1 MERSSP
7 VIRSESCIREN
18 VERILSLSTITKRAQ
33 VANVFQARLYR
44 EQTSLRVVN
53 DEDEFEA
60 YPICSTTDENLGKH
74 GIGLQLYLTFIK
86 KCAWLFFFLSMMSI
100 YPMYSNYIGKGFRST
115 FQNQRYTYF
124 TLANQESINKN
135 ETSLDIGNDHVKIC
149 ENNLN
154 KLWIIDFFTSIGFLV
169 FIYFYANSTNKTA
182 TQEEVNNIKISD
194 FSLEVKGFPPYI
206 TDEQVISYFES
217 YGHVVEVY
225 KSRYYY
231 GSLKE
236 YKKLYETAYQ
246 IGIDRKIHKIPRII
260 KSKSASL
267 STFLKNTDVLKTHDE
282 LEVSK
287 VFVIFSTI
295 EEKKR
300 ALSEIRALTRSKSIF
315 VRRNVSRRNFNFRLI
330 LKPAPDPSDILWENL
345 EYGYLDL
352 LKVRIPLFFL
362 TILLVIVSF
371 IVIYGVKAYY
381 TTIPSSNSCQDVN
394 VDGWMDLAT
403 AKITLKSNNEIICY
417 CKQQKIDEIM
427 SDIDLTN
434 YCGVYLKRFTSTAF
448 INFSV
453 SMSIMAVN
461 YLLKIT
467 VNVLSKYER
476 FSRKTSKRLYVLTAM
491 FTLMFVNTALSS
503 LLANTHF
510 SSSLGRF
517 KGKYSDITR
526 EWYDDVGSTITVTM
540 IMSMFSPHAFDL
552 VFLYPYGI
560 IKRAWCYKCFKS
572 QHKLNK
578 FFRGPSFDISD
589 RFAQVLVVIFTT
601 FMYSSGIPFLNM
613 TCFCTLV
620 LVYWCDKILIL
631 RHFRTPPVYSYD
643 LNQRIITLMPLAV
656 IIHAA
661 FAIYAYGSA
670 EIFPIGYEQEKEGSV
685 IVPKKISFGERLSK
699 PPGIANIIVI
709 LIGIFLMFDIKCHNK
724 LFPKKNSARVTDEG
738 AAVGNFNDLRESG
751 YFAGLDSYNIFSNEK
766 YGKLVHTMNSL
777 VRRKREINM
786 SSENLVKKVK
796 TVEVP
801 HNSSVESE
809 ENGYNIDSC

>member
-1 MERSSP
+1 MEPSSP
-7 VIRSESCIREN
+7 VIRSEYCIREN

-53 DEDEFEA
+53 DEDEFQA
-60 YPICSTTDENLGKH
+60 FPICNTTEENLGKH
-74 GIGLQLYLTFIK
+74 GIGLQLYFTFIK
-86 KCAWLFFFLSMMSI
+86 KSAWLFFFLSMMSV
-100 YPMYSNYIGKGFRST
+100 YPIYSNYIGKGFRST

-124 TLANQESINKN
+124 TLANQESLNKN
-135 ETSLDIGNDHVKIC
+135 ETSLEIGNQHVKLC
-149 ENNLN
+149 EENLN
-154 KLWIIDFFTSIGFLV
+154 KLWILDFFTSIGFLV
-169 FIYFYANSTNKTA
+169 FIYFFASSTNKTA

-217 YGHVVEVY
+217 YGRVVEVY

-231 GSLKE
+231 GTLKK

-246 IGIDRKIHKIPRII
+246 IGIDRKVHKVPNII
-260 KSKSASL
+260 RSKSIAL
-267 STFLKNTDVLKTHDE
+267 SSFLKNIEILKTHDE

-300 ALSEIRALTRSKSIF
+300 ALSEISTLVRSKSIF
-315 VRRNVSRRNFNFRLI
+315 MRKNVSRRNFNFRLI

-352 LKVRIPLFFL
+352 LKVRVPLFFL
-362 TILLVIVSF
+362 TVLLVIVSF

-381 TTIPSSNSCQDVN
+381 TTIPSSNSCENVS

-403 AKITLKSNNEIICY
+403 AKNTLKSNDEIICY
-417 CKQQKIDEIM
+417 CKQQKIDEII
-427 SDIDLTN
+427 SDNDLTN
-434 YCGVYLKRFTSTAF
+434 YCGVYLKRFTSTVF

-461 YLLKIT
+461 FLLKIT

-491 FTLMFVNTALSS
+491 FALMFVNTALSS

-526 EWYDDVGSTITVTM
+526 EWYDDVGSTIIVTM
-540 IMSMFSPHAFDL
+540 IMSMFSPHVFDL
-552 VFLYPYGI
+552 VFVYPYGI
-560 IKRAWCYKCFKS
+560 LKRALCYKCFKS
-572 QHKLNK
+572 QHKLNR

-589 RFAQVLVVIFTT
+589 RLAQVLVVIFTT
-601 FMYSSGIPFLNM
+601 FMYSSGMPFLNL

-643 LNQRIITLMPLAV
+643 LNQRIIFLMPLAV
-656 IIHAA
+656 IIHAI

-670 EIFPIGYEQEKEGSV
+670 EIFPIGYEQDKEGSA
-685 IVPKKISFGERLSK
+685 IFPKKLSFGERLSK

-709 LIGIFLMFDIKCHNK
+709 LISVFLMLDLKFHNR
-724 LFPKKNSARVTDEG
+724 LFPKKNSARVTDG
-738 AAVGNFNDLRESG
+738 GVAAGNFNDLREAG
-751 YFAGLDSYNIFSNEK
+751 YFTGLDTYDIFSNEK
-766 YGKLVHTMNSL
+766 YGKLIHTMNSL
-777 VRRKREINM
+777 VKRKKEMSI
-786 SSENLVKKVK
+786 SSENLIKKTK
-796 TVEVP
+796 KVEVP

-809 ENGYNIDSC
+809 DNGFNIESC